1 MKRTIIALAFTA
13 ASVSSFAEAPGGANC
28 GWGNMLF
35 QGQSGV
41 LYHTLASFTNG
52 TTGNATFGMTS
63 GTNGCSSAGTLSYG
77 GKGMIDL
84 SALMDEFSE
93 DVARGDGEVI
103 SALAISMGVEAQDR
117 AAFKAELH
125 ENFDAIFPTA
135 DVTAEDVMASIVDV
149 MAQDDALA
157 KYVS

>member
-1 MKRTIIALAFTA
+1 MKRTIIALAFSAVSA
-13 ASVSSFAEAPGGANC
+13 ASFADAPGGPNC

-63 GTNGCSSAGTLSYG
+63 GTNGCSSSGTLTYG
-77 GKGMIDL
+77 GAGMIDL
-84 SALMDEFSE
+84 SSLMDEFSE

-103 SALAISMGVEAQDR
+103 SALAISMGVETADR

-135 DVTAEDVMASIVDV
+135 DVTAEDVMSSVVSV
-149 MAQDDALA
+149 MAQDEKLA